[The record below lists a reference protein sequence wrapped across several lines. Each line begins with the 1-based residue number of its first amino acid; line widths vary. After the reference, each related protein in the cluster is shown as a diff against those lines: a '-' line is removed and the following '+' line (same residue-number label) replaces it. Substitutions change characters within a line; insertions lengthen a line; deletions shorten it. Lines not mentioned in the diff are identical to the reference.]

1 MQVSVETTTGLERKM
16 TVQVPAEKVQSAVNE
31 KLNSIKNTAKLD
43 GFRPGKI
50 PMSVIK
56 KRFGEYAKAEVMN
69 DLIQSSYGEAI
80 QQEKIYPVGMPEIQ
94 PKDIEEANDLEYTAV
109 FEVFP
114 EFEVQGLDK
123 IKVVKPK
130 VDVAEVDIDKV
141 VENLRKQKADWNDV
155 DRAAKDDDKL
165 IIDFKGTI
173 DGEEFQGGSAEDFEM
188 VMGAQSMLEDFE
200 KGLEGAKAGDEK
212 TVEVNFPED
221 YPSKDTAGKTASFAI
236 TVKKVQEPT
245 LPEVNE
251 EFVASLGLKDK
262 SVEDFREEVKN
273 NLERERDQ
281 AILSRIKVQVLK
293 GLEEQNQIELP
304 KALLDQEID
313 HLRKQAEQHGQ
324 QEVDGEKIE
333 ADARTRCTLS
343 LVISEIVKEN
353 EIKLDQS
360 RVQKMLFNVA
370 SSYGDP
376 SMIMSYYEN
385 NPEMMKNFEAA
396 VLEEQVVEWV
406 AEKSDLEE
414 KEMSF
419 EELSKAPLV

>member
-16 TVQVPAEKVQSAVNE
+16 TVQVPAEKVQGAVNE
-31 KLNSIKNTAKLD
+31 KLNSIKQTAKLD

-56 KRFGEYAKAEVMN
+56 KRFGDYAKAEVMN

-80 QQEKIYPVGMPEIQ
+80 QQEKIYPVGMPQIE
-94 PKDIEEANDLEYTAV
+94 PKDLADADDLEYTAI

-114 EFEVQGLDK
+114 EFEVQGFDK

-130 VDVAEVDIDKV
+130 VEVAEADIDKV

-188 VMGAQSMLEDFE
+188 VMGAGSMLEDFE

-212 TVEVNFPED
+212 TVDVNFPED
-221 YPSKDTAGKTASFAI
+221 YPSADTAGKTASFAI

-251 EFVASLGLKDK
+251 EFVESLGLKDK
-262 SVEDFREEVKN
+262 NVEDFRNEVKT

-281 AILSRIKVQVLK
+281 AILSRVKVQVLK
-293 GLEEQNQIELP
+293 GLEEHNEFELP

-313 HLRKQAEQHGQ
+313 QLKKQAEQQGQ
-324 QEVDGEKIE
+324 QDVDGDKVE
-333 ADARTRCTLS
+333 ADARTRVTLS

-376 SMIMSYYEN
+376 AMIMSYYEN
-385 NPEMMKNFEAA
+385 NPEMMKSFEAA

-419 EELSKAPLV
+419 EDLSKAPIA

>member
-1 MQVSVETTTGLERKM
+1 
-16 TVQVPAEKVQSAVNE
+16 
-31 KLNSIKNTAKLD
+31 AKLD

-69 DLIQSSYGEAI
+69 ELVQSSYGEAI
-80 QQEKIYPVGMPEIQ
+80 QQEKLYPVGMPQIE
-94 PKDIEEANDLEYTAV
+94 PKEIEESKELEYIAT

-114 EFEVQGLDK
+114 EFDVQGFDK

-130 VDVAEVDIDKV
+130 VEIAEVDIEKV
-141 VENLRKQKADWNDV
+141 VENLRKQKADWSDV
-155 DRAAKDDDKL
+155 ERAAADGDKL
-165 IIDFKGTI
+165 VIDFKGTI
-173 DGEEFQGGSAEDFEM
+173 GGEEFQGGSAEDFEM
-188 VMGAQSMLEDFE
+188 IMGEKSMLEDFE
-200 KGLEGAKAGDEK
+200 KGLEGAKAGEEK

-221 YPSKDTAGKTASFAI
+221 YPSADTAGKTASFAI
-236 TVKKVQEPT
+236 TVKKVQEST

-251 EFVASLGLKDK
+251 EFVESLGLKDK
-262 SVEDFREEVKN
+262 TIEDFREEVKT
-273 NLERERDQ
+273 NLQRECDQ
-281 AILSRIKVQVLK
+281 AILSRVKAQVLK
-293 GLEEQNQIELP
+293 GLEEQNKIELP

-313 HLRKQAEQHGQ
+313 QLKKQAEQHGQ
-324 QEVDGEKIE
+324 HDVDGEKVE
-333 ADARTRCTLS
+333 TDARTRVTLS

-419 EELSKAPLV
+419 EELSKAPVA